1 MKIKRYAKLT
11 PNTSSKISIFTSLL
25 NMDENEHRLGHAT
38 GNEGQ
43 TVSLCF

>member
-1 MKIKRYAKLT
+1 MTDFIL
-11 PNTSSKISIFTSLL
+11 TSLL
-25 NMDENEHRLGHAT
+25 KMDENEQRLGHAT